1 MFYEGKIFRP
11 PSEAKSV
18 ILQISVGCKHNACTF
33 CTMYKDK
40 SFRIRSRAEIK
51 EILSVAQAEEPD
63 AERVFLADGDAIAL
77 NTDLL
82 TEILDQ
88 LYQRF
93 PHLKRVGIYGGPKD
107 ILAKSSEELAA
118 LKAHGLNIVYLGVES
133 GNEDILRSVCKGVT
147 TNQMIAA
154 GQKVKASGLT
164 LSCTVITGLG
174 GKALSHEHAIDTAHV
189 ISQID
194 PQYLAALTLMIDGD
208 APLAKAIKDGSFQLL
223 SPFESLKELR
233 TMLGN
238 LKVSNCIFRS
248 NHASNYL
255 SLRATLPDDRDE
267 LLQILDSTIN
277 NQTIESLRPEY
288 WRGF

>member
-40 SFRIRSRAEIK
+40 SFRIKSRAEIK
-51 EILSVAQAEEPD
+51 EILSVAQAQEPD
-63 AERVFLADGDAIAL
+63 AERVFLADGDAIAI

-88 LYQRF
+88 LYQKF

-107 ILAKSSEELAA
+107 ILAKSSEELAT

-133 GNEDILRSVCKGVT
+133 GNEGILRSVCKGVT
-147 TNQMIAA
+147 TDQMIAA
-154 GQKVKASGLT
+154 GQRVRASGLT
-164 LSCTVITGLG
+164 LSCTVIIGLG

-194 PQYLAALTLMIDGD
+194 PQYLGALTLMLEGE

-255 SLRATLPDDRDE
+255 PLRATLPEDRDE
-267 LLQILDSTIN
+267 LLQTLDSIIN
-277 NQTIESLRPEY
+277 NHTVERLRPEY
-288 WRGF
+288 WRGL

>member
-82 TEILDQ
+82 IEILDQ

>member
-40 SFRIRSRAEIK
+40 SFRIKSRAEIK
-51 EILSVAQAEEPD
+51 EILSVAQAQEPD
-63 AERVFLADGDAIAL
+63 AERVFLADGDAIAI

-88 LYQRF
+88 LYQKF

-107 ILAKSSEELAA
+107 ILSKSSEELAT

-133 GNEDILRSVCKGVT
+133 GNEGILRSVCKGVT
-147 TNQMIAA
+147 TDQMIAA
-154 GQKVKASGLT
+154 GQRVRASGLT
-164 LSCTVITGLG
+164 LSCTVIIGLG
-174 GKALSHEHAIDTAHV
+174 GKALSQEHAIDTAHV

-194 PQYLAALTLMIDGD
+194 PQYLGALTLMLEED

-255 SLRATLPDDRDE
+255 PLRATLPEDRDE
-267 LLQILDSTIN
+267 LLKTLDSIIN
-277 NQTIESLRPEY
+277 NHTVERLRPEY
-288 WRGF
+288 WRGL

>member
-40 SFRIRSRAEIK
+40 SFRIKSRAEIND
-51 EILSVAQAEEPD
+51 ILSVAQAQEPD
-63 AERVFLADGDAIAL
+63 AERVFLADGDAIAI

-88 LYQRF
+88 LYQKF

-107 ILAKSSEELAA
+107 ILAKSSEELAT

-133 GNEDILRSVCKGVT
+133 GNEGILRSVCKGVT

-154 GQKVKASGLT
+154 GQKVRASGLT
-164 LSCTVITGLG
+164 LSCTVIIGLG

-194 PQYLAALTLMIDGD
+194 PQYLGALTLMLEGE

-255 SLRATLPDDRDE
+255 PLRATLPEDRDE
-267 LLQILDSTIN
+267 LLQTLDSIIN
-277 NQTIESLRPEY
+277 NHTVESLRPEY